1 MIRRLLLL
9 SLVIHIVQTFIF
21 PSVPRCSKF
30 SIKQSNNDAIISD
43 LMDNCDEYSNC
54 NPYTDKVNHEKDLIT
69 TKIIKLQDISQ
80 SNLHVNE
87 QGGLWRLRYS
97 SKKYKV
103 DHRGVH
109 TINLY
114 LNTTTNMS
122 YYELNYIN
130 NINGTLNQF
139 HSAFELQ
146 YNSTS
151 NYYTSKLKGI
161 EFIRTPTTKI
171 KHISLN
177 LPLKLGLFVG
187 LLKGYIRRYI
197 GHLTVLDEYR
207 VLYIDDEVCIHSNK
221 DGEVNVFSRLYQTWD
236 PSQGWTFISVV

>member
-1 MIRRLLLL
+1 MLL
-9 SLVIHIVQTFIF
+9 SLVIHICQTFSTR
-21 PSVPRCSKF
+21 SVTRSHSF
-30 SIKQSNNDAIISD
+30 AIKQSNTDATISD
-43 LMDNCDEYSNC
+43 LMEKCDEYSDYNSH
-54 NPYTDKVNHEKDLIT
+54 TDKNNHEKELIT
-69 TKIIKLQDISQ
+69 TKINKLQDISQ
-80 SNLHVNE
+80 PSVHVND

-103 DHRGVH
+103 DHRGIP

-122 YYELNYIN
+122 YYEISYVN
-130 NINGTLNQF
+130 NLNGTLKQL
-139 HSAFELQ
+139 HTAFKLQ

-177 LPLKLGLFVG
+177 LPLKLSLFIG

-197 GHLTVLDEYR
+197 DHLTVLNEYT
-207 VLYIDDEVCIHSNK
+207 VLYVDDEVCIHSNK
-221 DGEVNVFSRLYQTWD
+221 DGDVNVFSRLYQTWD
-236 PSQGWTFISVV
+236 PSQGWMLISVV